1 MLSLVSGHYPS
12 SADQVAVTKG
22 VASAFHL
29 SVGTSWRVG
38 GVERRVVGIVEN
50 PQSLLDEFAL
60 VVPGQVRNPTGVTVL
75 FDELGAPMSSFKGVD
90 IQTPASVAQSNPLNP
105 ETISLVA
112 LVLGMLLIALVSIGG
127 FTVLAQ
133 RRMRSIGMLEAT
145 GATDRHV
152 RLVISANGTVVGIVG
167 AILGFVLG
175 LVVWLAYR
183 PSLEQSSHHVIGALA
198 LSWPVVI
205 AAMVLAVAAA
215 YFAASR
221 PARAMTKVPI
231 VQALSGRPAPPRQI
245 HRSALPGIIFLLLA
259 FLLLGYAGGT
269 NHGNGG
275 GGSPELLFGI
285 VLLIPGLIL
294 LAPFLL
300 SLAAH
305 LGRRAPIAARIALRD
320 LARYRA
326 RSGSALAA
334 ISLAVLIAVI
344 VMLAA
349 ASRYGNVLDY
359 AGPNLA
365 SNQIALHAI
374 TPPPAGTILTGPN
387 GRTRVAGP
395 PSTKVATPAQLAA
408 SAERIASGLECPPH
422 HPRDA
427 ECADLRDRGGSA
439 VERSNLCRNT
449 ATAKGLRHH
458 GIRHQSQRRRSE
470 LTSRSLGRLRP
481 PLHLRL
487 GPENRTTSE
496 HPSCTAASGCLENPV
511 IQEVGALPNGTSAPN
526 TVITEHAMRRVP
538 HHSDHDRLVGSGH
551 TDL

>member
-12 SADQVAVTKG
+12 SADQVAVTKS

-60 VVPGQVRNPTGVTVL
+60 VVPGQVKNPTGVTVL

-326 RSGSALAA
+326 RSG
-334 ISLAVLIAVI
+334 
-344 VMLAA
+344 
-349 ASRYGNVLDY
+349 R
-359 AGPNLA
+359 PW
-365 SNQIALHAI
+365 Q
-374 TPPPAGTILTGPN
+374 
-387 GRTRVAGP
+387 
-395 PSTKVATPAQLAA
+395 
-408 SAERIASGLECPPH
+408 
-422 HPRDA
+422 
-427 ECADLRDRGGSA
+427 
-439 VERSNLCRNT
+439 
-449 ATAKGLRHH
+449 
-458 GIRHQSQRRRSE
+458 QSVSPCSSQ
-470 LTSRSLGRLRP
+470 
-481 PLHLRL
+481 
-487 GPENRTTSE
+487 
-496 HPSCTAASGCLENPV
+496 
-511 IQEVGALPNGTSAPN
+511 
-526 TVITEHAMRRVP
+526 
-538 HHSDHDRLVGSGH
+538 
-551 TDL
+551 